1 LSIVSKFLQETM
13 GKFSQG
19 EPWVRSSAPLYD
31 VFEPT
36 FVQCALE
43 REDNLG
49 HLVFGTETWK
59 SMGGHVS
66 NGQDP
71 LTSHFRK
78 RGT

>member
-1 LSIVSKFLQETM
+1 M
-13 GKFSQG
+13 DKFSQG
-19 EPWVRSSAPLYD
+19 EPWVCSSAPLYN

-36 FVQCALE
+36 FVQCALK

-71 LTSHFRK
+71 LTYTFG
-78 RGT
+78 RGVSSKDLFY